1 MATRVIPG
9 SGAIFTPNFDAEY
22 RVTSFTIHD
31 GGTGYA
37 STDPPKIEILGTK
50 TPLEEG
56 SFYPIIAN
64 GKITQIAV
72 LNSGRGYFPVEGTT
86 DTKVGIVT
94 TEYVESSLKVTK
106 FDSNNNPYVSVAST
120 ESHVVMH
127 VYMQLFHIGVRHY
140 QKSLQL

>member
-9 SGAIFTPNFDAEY
+9 SGAVFTPNFDAEY

-72 LNSGRGYFPVEGTT
+72 LNSGRGYFPFV
-86 DTKVGIVT
+86 
-94 TEYVESSLKVTK
+94 Y
-106 FDSNNNPYVSVAST
+106 NPQQSDALHQLPS
-120 ESHVVMH
+120 EDLNH
-127 VYMQLFHIGVRHY
+127 LFH
-140 QKSLQL
+140 

>member
-9 SGAIFTPNFDAEY
+9 SGAVFTPNFDAEY

-72 LNSGRGYFPVEGTT
+72 LNSGRGYFPIEGTSAT
-86 DTKVGIVT
+86 FTSNGLSYIDVT
-94 TEYVESSLKVTK
+94 TTTSSLVNVPITITNGG
-106 FDSNNNPYVSVAST
+106 FTRIVAS
-120 ESHVVMH
+120 SN
-127 VYMQLFHIGVRHY
+127 F
-140 QKSLQL
+140 